1 MFRPLRKSEDGH
13 PGLQFLQEAIVI
25 FEKWKKSRNAGL
37 ASETF
42 MACIQTM
49 RAVTEMV
56 EYLQDRHGFTYVLS
70 GKLMS
75 DPIEGRF
82 GWYRQSNGGN
92 FYMSVKQVLT
102 AEKKIRCISL
112 LQQHGLSEASAID
125 ELKPLPISEIEPQYD
140 NDHRWLY
147 EYLSSLEDNKLPET
161 DGAVSYFVAGYIGC
175 SIYRRRKCEDCKKM
189 LLSSDNVPE
198 TPDGIPKEYK
208 TILEMANR
216 GGLSEPTEYCLLVTA
231 RTVQLYTAIVSYDVA
246 MENLMR
252 CNNQRSVF
260 VQAVQEVFKSSPMLM
275 GYLQAECA
283 QNHANFHY
291 IVQIAF
297 NCFARNELKR
307 LNGRP
312 VAGDMPGKNLR
323 KIRKLTSKSSC
334 KQ

>member
-37 ASETF
+37 TSETF

-125 ELKPLPISEIEPQYD
+125 ELKPLPISEIEP
-140 NDHRWLY
+140 
-147 EYLSSLEDNKLPET
+147 
-161 DGAVSYFVAGYIGC
+161 
-175 SIYRRRKCEDCKKM
+175 
-189 LLSSDNVPE
+189 
-198 TPDGIPKEYK
+198 
-208 TILEMANR
+208 
-216 GGLSEPTEYCLLVTA
+216 
-231 RTVQLYTAIVSYDVA
+231 
-246 MENLMR
+246 
-252 CNNQRSVF
+252 
-260 VQAVQEVFKSSPMLM
+260 
-275 GYLQAECA
+275 
-283 QNHANFHY
+283 
-291 IVQIAF
+291 
-297 NCFARNELKR
+297 
-307 LNGRP
+307 
-312 VAGDMPGKNLR
+312 
-323 KIRKLTSKSSC
+323 
-334 KQ
+334 